1 MMSLLNIDDDYCDV
15 ITSKK
20 EKIRLISLMKHYLSL
35 RRPMD
40 EKEKKEFNDVS
51 TLIQLQSEID
61 DHRKRR
67 NKYIKKLTNEGI
79 LVV

>member
-1 MMSLLNIDDDYCDV
+1 MVSLLNIDEDYCDV

-20 EKIRLISLMKHYLSL
+20 EKIRLTSLMGYYLSL

-40 EKEKKEFNDVS
+40 EKEKKEFNEVS

-67 NKYIKKLTNEGI
+67 NKYIKKLTNESI
-79 LVV
+79 FII